1 MKLSVGDAGE
11 VGISAIAVEGIRARC
26 AEWVDEGV
34 HPSLVVLAARKGVI
48 FLHEAFGKLTPADDS
63 PPLTVDAIVPL
74 SSLVK
79 PITTS
84 CAMLLVEDG
93 LLGLNRPVQEYI
105 PEFTGEGKEQV
116 MVHQLF
122 THTSGITDDPLEKAI
137 ESYEEG
143 SIDPSGIDDSLH
155 PFVHRILQLGYDLP
169 LTNQPGEVMEYSNYG
184 IYLIGEVTRRLSGMS
199 LNSFASQRL
208 FQPLGMDHTS
218 YGLPQEQ
225 RSMYCFRPEDAPHPV
240 YNETDFLDRP
250 SPTSGGFSTAMDMAI
265 FGQMFLN
272 GGHYGDV
279 RVFRAKY
286 FDEEF
291 PEAGWG
297 LGWSTHE
304 NYKGEVYGEQL
315 LSDSAYGHG
324 GASGVVLW
332 MDPERDLLFVFF
344 SVIMQ
349 ELDSRPMLGAD
360 LFMNMVAAAVV
371 DDWDR
376 TNIP

>member
-1 MKLSVGDAGE
+1 
-11 VGISAIAVEGIRARC
+11 
-26 AEWVDEGV
+26 
-34 HPSLVVLAARKGVI
+34 
-48 FLHEAFGKLTPADDS
+48 
-63 PPLTVDAIVPL
+63 
-74 SSLVK
+74 
-79 PITTS
+79 
-84 CAMLLVEDG
+84 
-93 LLGLNRPVQEYI
+93 
-105 PEFTGEGKEQV
+105 
-116 MVHQLF
+116 
-122 THTSGITDDPLEKAI
+122 
-137 ESYEEG
+137 
-143 SIDPSGIDDSLH
+143 
-155 PFVHRILQLGYDLP
+155 
-169 LTNQPGEVMEYSNYG
+169 MEYSNFG
-184 IYLIGEVTRRLSGMS
+184 IYLIAEITRRLSGMS
-199 LNSFASQRL
+199 LSSFASQRL

-250 SPTSGGFSTAMDMAI
+250 SPASGGFSTAMDMAI

-279 RVFRAKY
+279 RVFSPVTVAAMTRNQIPGIRAKY

-344 SVIMQ
+344 SVILQ
-349 ELDSRPMLGAD
+349 ELDDRPMLGAD
-360 LFMNMVAAAVV
+360 LFMNMVAASVEDV
-371 DDWDR
+371 
-376 TNIP
+376 